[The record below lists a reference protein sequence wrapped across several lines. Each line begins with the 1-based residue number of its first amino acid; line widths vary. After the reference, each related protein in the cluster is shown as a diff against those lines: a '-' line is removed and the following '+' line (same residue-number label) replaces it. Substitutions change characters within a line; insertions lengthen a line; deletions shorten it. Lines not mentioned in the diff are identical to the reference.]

1 MPTQPLNCRHAL
13 RGLILLALLAWPA
26 AGFGQTV
33 CIKVPKANLRSG
45 PGASF
50 RVTWEV
56 HRYMPLQQVGK
67 NGEWLKVRDVD
78 GDLHW
83 VAQSVVTADEG
94 CVTVKVD
101 KATIRKAPKANA
113 PSWFKVDRY
122 TSFKRVGEQK
132 DWVKLEHEGKTM
144 WASTTVVWP
153 G

>member
-1 MPTQPLNCRHAL
+1 MTWIRFRPWSVVLGICFLGMWMIPPTSHA
-13 RGLILLALLAWPA
+13 
-26 AGFGQTV
+26 QTLCV
-33 CIKVPKANLRSG
+33 KSAKANLRSG
-45 PGASF
+45 PGTNF

-56 HRYMPLQQVGK
+56 HRYMPLVKVGQ
-67 NGEWLKVRDVD
+67 NGDWIKVRDVD

-101 KATIRKAPKANA
+101 KATIRKAPNTKA
-113 PSWFKVDRY
+113 PSWFKVERY
-122 TSFKRVGEQK
+122 TSFKRTGEKK